1 MKRSFEVAVSLEI
14 HYVFGALLIFHTL
27 GNAMQ
32 RHFVQELEM
41 LKTNIIKMGSL
52 AEQAIAE
59 AIRALLE
66 RRKDVAHQVLA
77 QDQQINSFEITIDD
91 QVVDLLA
98 LQQPVATDLRF
109 ILAASKINNDLE
121 RIGDHAVN
129 IAESAIQFTDLPE
142 VEPVVDIPQMA
153 QITKGML
160 RDAIDGFIH
169 TNATIC
175 RAVLRNDDIIDD
187 LNKKVVRELVA
198 CMRQSPGTIEQSLEL
213 IRVSRNLERVADL
226 ATNIAEEVIFMA
238 EARVVKHHL
247 GEQST
252 GS

>member
-1 MKRSFEVAVSLEI
+1 
-14 HYVFGALLIFHTL
+14 
-27 GNAMQ
+27 MQ
-32 RHFVQELEM
+32 RHFLQELEA
-41 LKTNIIKMGSL
+41 LKTNLIKMGSF
-52 AEQAIAE
+52 AEQAIADS
-59 AIRALLE
+59 IRALLE
-66 RRKDVAHQVLA
+66 RRKEVAQQVLS
-77 QDQQINSFEITIDD
+77 QDQQINSYEILIDD
-91 QVVDLLA
+91 AVVDLLA

-129 IAESAIQFTDLPE
+129 IAESALQCVDHSPLKPL
-142 VEPVVDIPQMA
+142 VDITQMA

-169 TNATIC
+169 HNATIC
-175 RAVLRNDDIIDD
+175 RAVLRNDDIIDE
-187 LNKKVVRELVA
+187 LNKKVVHDLVEV
-198 CMRQSPGTIEQSLEL
+198 MRQNPDKIEQALEF

-247 GEQST
+247 EDRASEG
-252 GS
+252 

>member
-1 MKRSFEVAVSLEI
+1 
-14 HYVFGALLIFHTL
+14 
-27 GNAMQ
+27 MQ
-32 RHFVQELEM
+32 RHFVQELEN
-41 LKTNIIKMGSL
+41 LKTNIIKMGSF
-52 AEQAIAE
+52 AEVAIAE
-59 AIRALLE
+59 SIRALLE
-66 RRKDVAHQVLA
+66 RRKDIAQQVLQ
-77 QDQQINSFEITIDD
+77 QDVQINSYEILIDD

-98 LQQPVATDLRF
+98 LQQPVAADLRF

-129 IAESAIQFTDLPE
+129 IAESAIQCAEFPPLKPL
-142 VEPVVDIPQMA
+142 VDIPQMA

-169 TNATIC
+169 NNPALC
-175 RAVLRNDDIIDD
+175 GAVLKSDDLIDD
-187 LNKKVVRELVA
+187 LNKKVVHDLVA
-198 CMRQSPGTIEQSLEL
+198 VMRGDPDSIEHALEL

-247 GEQST
+247 DKRGA
-252 GS
+252 GH